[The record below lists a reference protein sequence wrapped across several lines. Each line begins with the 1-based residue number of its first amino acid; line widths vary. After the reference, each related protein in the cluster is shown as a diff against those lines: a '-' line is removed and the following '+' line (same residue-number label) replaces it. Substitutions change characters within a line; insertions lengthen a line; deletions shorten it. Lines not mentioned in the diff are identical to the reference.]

1 MLFKKYL
8 VVIPG
13 IILAFVLYTLSQGFN
28 NIIGIELLGY
38 NKSPISTAMIAILL
52 GIFFGNI
59 FKIRDS
65 FQKGLDF
72 AREYILKFGI
82 ICLGIRL
89 GLLDILKV
97 GMIGIPLIL
106 ACIVISILL
115 VNYLCKLLDVSSK
128 MGSLIAVGTSI
139 CGASAIVATSPAI
152 NADKEEVTYA
162 IANITIFGIVA
173 MFLYPFIGHYIFNGD
188 ELSIGLFLGTSI
200 HETAQVAGAGL
211 IYAEQYS
218 SPTTMDIATIT
229 KLVRNISMIVVIPFI
244 SYLYLKKNINNKNTK
259 PSILLMFPTFIVGF
273 IIMGLI
279 RSLGDYGIQ
288 NSDQAF
294 GLFLND
300 QWQIIIDYI
309 KSLAEYSLA
318 IAMAAVGVS
327 TNLVSLRS
335 LGIKPFYVGFSAA
348 VCIGFVSYLGI
359 IFLKYFI

>member
-1 MLFKKYL
+1 
-8 VVIPG
+8 
-13 IILAFVLYTLSQGFN
+13 
-28 NIIGIELLGY
+28 
-38 NKSPISTAMIAILL
+38 
-52 GIFFGNI
+52 
-59 FKIRDS
+59 
-65 FQKGLDF
+65 
-72 AREYILKFGI
+72 
-82 ICLGIRL
+82 
-89 GLLDILKV
+89 
-97 GMIGIPLIL
+97 
-106 ACIVISILL
+106 
-115 VNYLCKLLDVSSK
+115 
-128 MGSLIAVGTSI
+128 
-139 CGASAIVATSPAI
+139 
-152 NADKEEVTYA
+152 
-162 IANITIFGIVA
+162 
-173 MFLYPFIGHYIFNGD
+173 
-188 ELSIGLFLGTSI
+188 
-200 HETAQVAGAGL
+200 
-211 IYAEQYS
+211 
-218 SPTTMDIATIT
+218 
-229 KLVRNISMIVVIPFI
+229 MIVVIPFI

-288 NSDQAF
+288 NSDLAF